1 MNISQKGNQCIT
13 YMEVYGSNRVIYRV
27 TADSRVRGGTAR
39 ATYGVMLEDMRTGEQ
54 EHISD
59 FSENLERTIQ
69 FANDLVQR
77 EIRPSGLFD
86 IALRY
91 LSEEVSTP
99 VKTGQVLSS
108 RKIFS
113 R

>member
-1 MNISQKGNQCIT
+1 MNISERKNHCIT

-27 TADSRVRGGTAR
+27 TADILPRRGVAQTA
-39 ATYGVMLEDMRTGEQ
+39 YGVMLEDMRTGEQ
-54 EHISD
+54 EQISD
-59 FSENLERTIQ
+59 FSENLEQTIR

-91 LSEEVSTP
+91 LSEEVGMP
-99 VKTGQVLSS
+99 VKT
-108 RKIFS
+108 F
-113 R
+113 